1 MKLHQYEKTIVELA
15 KKNDDIIVCTAET
28 RWAMR
33 NLPDILG
40 DRFMDVGISE
50 QTLIGMAAGLSKMG
64 MFPIC
69 HALASFLLMRPYEF
83 IRTDLGYPNLR
94 ALLVGSFS
102 GFISQANGPTHQA
115 IDDISLMSLV
125 ANMRIIVPSNLNQT
139 CELLRLSK
147 NNLNGP
153 AYMRFNDIES
163 NNNLSNEIVWGE
175 NQIQQKGKNTVV
187 ISYGLCFNIL
197 EGVFHTNSEFSNVGL
212 INCIFIKP
220 IKLDFLEIIFSSY
233 NQIIVIEDHRYQGSL
248 CFELKRSAF
257 DFGYRG
263 KISGI
268 NLEDKFFKPGLLD
281 DVLDYEGFSP
291 EKLKKQIKG
300 LL

>member
-1 MKLHQYEKTIVELA
+1 MMLHQYEKTIAEMA
-15 KKNDDIIVCTAET
+15 KTNNEIIVCTAET

-40 DRFMDVGISE
+40 NRFIDVGISE

-94 ALLVGSFS
+94 ALLVGSFN

-115 IDDISLMSLV
+115 IDDISLMSQV
-125 ANMRIIVPSNLNQT
+125 PNMKILAPSNLNET
-139 CELLRLSK
+139 CELLRLSEK
-147 NNLNGP
+147 NLKSP
-153 AYMRFNDIES
+153 AYLRFNDIE
-163 NNNLSNEIVWGE
+163 NNDEYKSKIKWNENIE
-175 NQIQQKGKNTVV
+175 IQKGKNTVV
-187 ISYGLCFNIL
+187 ISYGLCLNIL
-197 EGVFHTNSEFSNVGL
+197 FKIFKLSFNNVGL
-212 INCIFIKP
+212 VNCIFIKP
-220 IKLDFLEIIFSSY
+220 LKMDFIERIFSTYSHI
-233 NQIIVIEDHRYQGSL
+233 IIVEDHRYQGSL
-248 CFELKRSAF
+248 CYEFKHSAF
-257 DFGYRG
+257 DLGYKG

-268 NLEDKFFKPGLLD
+268 NLKDRFFKPALLD

-291 EKLKKQIKG
+291 MKLKKKIEEK
-300 LL
+300 L